1 MASSRAEPTAVT
13 HRVAALLV
21 LLPESGTA
29 TEKPAC
35 GRPQRHPDGAEGAAG
50 GSAAGLPSGSAG
62 GEEGLELGTARRR
75 TPAGGRCASLSA
87 PQRRD
92 RGDGDPVSGSS
103 GAEVG
108 DQNAHMQVF
117 WVVTRPLC
125 DT

>member
-75 TPAGGRCASLSA
+75 TPAGGTAEMETRFLGARGQRWATRTRTCRC
-87 PQRRD
+87 
-92 RGDGDPVSGSS
+92 SG
-103 GAEVG
+103 
-108 DQNAHMQVF
+108 
-117 WVVTRPLC
+117 W
-125 DT
+125 